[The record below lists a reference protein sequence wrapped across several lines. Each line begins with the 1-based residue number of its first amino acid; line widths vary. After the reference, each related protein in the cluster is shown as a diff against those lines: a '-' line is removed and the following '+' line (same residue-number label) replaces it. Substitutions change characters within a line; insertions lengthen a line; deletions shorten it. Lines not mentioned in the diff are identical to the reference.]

1 LWHLLFRSCSVVVT
15 GPIGLVRG
23 LATNQKEPKLIDV
36 LAAVAIAMAHPQSP
50 VDDTSTM
57 AVCSYEDG
65 NTDGLPC
72 VDGPG
77 HSSGRVCDAV
87 GLGDRTYLQVP

>member
-1 LWHLLFRSCSVVVT
+1 MCYLLFRSCVVVT

-72 VDGPG
+72 VWTDPDTALAE
-77 HSSGRVCDAV
+77 SATPSV
-87 GLGDRTYLQVP
+87 

>member
-1 LWHLLFRSCSVVVT
+1 MFWRSPFRPYSVVAT

-23 LATNQKEPKLIDV
+23 LATNQTEPKLIHV

-72 VDGPG
+72 VWTDPDTGARYYVD
-77 HSSGRVCDAV
+77 SSNYR
-87 GLGDRTYLQVP
+87 